1 MTDAAPM
8 RILVA
13 GVGNILRAD
22 DAFGVEV
29 ARRMETMDLPPGVKV
44 VETGIAGIA
53 LLTEIQ
59 DGWDALVVVDAVDHQ
74 RPHGTVMLIEPEVI
88 DAHKLTWA
96 QRNDLMADAHLA
108 TPDRVLM
115 LAKALNI
122 LPPRVLMVGCQIED
136 PDAVGE
142 EMTPPVAAAVDIAI
156 GEILAHVAKLRAP
169 GSNGP
174 VAPAAPA
181 TSA

>member
-1 MTDAAPM
+1 
-8 RILVA
+8 
-13 GVGNILRAD
+13 
-22 DAFGVEV
+22 
-29 ARRMETMDLPPGVKV
+29 MELPEGVKV

-74 RPHGTVMLIEPEVI
+74 RPHGTVMLIEPEII
-88 DAHKLTWA
+88 DAHKLTWE

-115 LAKALNI
+115 LAKALNV
-122 LPPRVLMVGCQIED
+122 LPPHVMMVGCQIED

-142 EMTPPVAAAVDIAI
+142 EMTPPVAAAVDVAI
-156 GEILAHVAKLRAP
+156 REILAHVATLAGP
-169 GSNGP
+169 GTEAP
-174 VAPAAPA
+174 VAPAQ
-181 TSA
+181 SA

>member
-1 MTDAAPM
+1 M
-8 RILVA
+8 RVLIA
-13 GVGNILRAD
+13 GVGNVLRAD

-29 ARRMETMDLPPGVKV
+29 ARRLEAMALPAGVKV

-59 DGWDALVVVDAVDHQ
+59 DGWDVLVVVDAVDHQ

-88 DAHKLTWA
+88 DVHELTWA
-96 QRNDLMADAHLA
+96 QRGDLLADMHLA

-115 LAKALNI
+115 LAKALEV
-122 LPPRVLMVGCQIED
+122 LPPKVLMVGCQILD

-142 EMTPPVAAAVDIAI
+142 EMTPPVTAAVD
-156 GEILAHVAKLRAP
+156 VAVREVLRYV
-169 GSNGP
+169 NDL
-174 VAPAAPA
+174 VAPPGPIDVQ
-181 TSA
+181 SA

>member
-1 MTDAAPM
+1 M
-8 RILVA
+8 RVLIA
-13 GVGNILRAD
+13 GVGNVLRAD

-29 ARRMETMDLPPGVKV
+29 ARRLETMELPPGVRV

-59 DGWDALVVVDAVDHQ
+59 QGWDALVVVDAVDHQ

-88 DAHKLTWA
+88 DVHALTWA
-96 QRNDLMADAHLA
+96 QRGDMLADMHLA

-115 LAKALNI
+115 LAKALDV
-122 LPPRVLMVGCQIED
+122 LPPTLLMVGCQIED

-142 EMTPPVAAAVDIAI
+142 QMTPPVAAAVD
-156 GEILAHVAKLRAP
+156 VAVDEVLRYVA
-169 GSNGP
+169 GLVGP
-174 VAPAAPA
+174 PDPVDVQ
-181 TSA
+181 SA

>member
-1 MTDAAPM
+1 MSEPR

-13 GVGNILRAD
+13 GVGNVLRVD

-29 ARRMETMDLPPGVKV
+29 ARRLEKMDLPPGVKV

-59 DGWDALVVVDAVDHQ
+59 DGWDVLIVVDAVDHQ
-74 RPHGTVMLIEPEVI
+74 RPHGTVMLIDPEII

-115 LAKALNI
+115 LAKALDV
-122 LPPRVLMVGCQIED
+122 LPPKVVMVGCQIED

-142 EMTPPVAAAVDIAI
+142 EMTPPVAAAVDVAI
-156 GEILAHVAKLRAP
+156 VEILSLLATLGGP
-169 GSNGP
+169 GD
-174 VAPAAPA
+174 APAVPA
-181 TSA
+181 RSA